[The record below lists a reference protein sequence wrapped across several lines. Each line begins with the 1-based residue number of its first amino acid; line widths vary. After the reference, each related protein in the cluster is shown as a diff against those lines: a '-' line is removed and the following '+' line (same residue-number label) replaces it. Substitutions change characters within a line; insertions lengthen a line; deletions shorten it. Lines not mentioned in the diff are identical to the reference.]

1 MSKIAGIYWDDT
13 AAAPGISLSVYFSG
27 CYFNC
32 PGCHNP
38 EAWDFNYGEDFTP
51 ELFNEI
57 LEKLQKN
64 GVERRLSILGG
75 EPLCD
80 GNIAAV
86 TTLIEAVK
94 CYYPNTLVYVWTG
107 YTYEELLERSKD
119 NELIKHLLDVSVDVL
134 IDGRFEIDKR
144 DTTLPLRGS
153 SNQRIINLKEL
164 RNGNNDYRNT
174 TNADSGNC

>member
-27 CYFNC
+27 CHFHC

-38 EAWDFNYGEDFTP
+38 EAQDFNYGQ
-51 ELFNEI
+51 ELTDDLIKEI
-57 LEKLQKN
+57 LVKINKN

-75 EPLCD
+75 EPL
-80 GNIAAV
+80 NPENRAAV
-86 TTLIEAVK
+86 ADLIQVCK
-94 CYYPNTLVYVWTG
+94 DTYPNLIIYVWTG
-107 YTYEELLERSKD
+107 YTI
-119 NELIKHLLDVSVDVL
+119 NELREENDLNINYILNNINCL

-153 SNQRIINLKEL
+153 SNQNIYYFK
-164 RNGNNDYRNT
+164 
-174 TNADSGNC
+174 

>member
-27 CYFNC
+27 CHFHC

-38 EAWDFNYGEDFTP
+38 EAQDFNYGQ
-51 ELFNEI
+51 ELTDGLIKEI
-57 LEKLQKN
+57 LVKINKN

-75 EPLCD
+75 EPL
-80 GNIAAV
+80 NPENRAAV
-86 TTLIEAVK
+86 ANLIQVCK
-94 CYYPNTLVYVWTG
+94 DTYPNLIIYVWTG
-107 YTYEELLERSKD
+107 YTIHELREENDSNINYIL
-119 NELIKHLLDVSVDVL
+119 NNINCL

-153 SNQRIINLKEL
+153 SNQNIYHFK
-164 RNGNNDYRNT
+164 
-174 TNADSGNC
+174 

>member
-27 CYFNC
+27 CHFHC

-38 EAWDFNYGEDFTP
+38 EAWDFNYGEDFT
-51 ELFNEI
+51 F
-57 LEKLQKN
+57 EKLHEIITKLHKN

-80 GNIAAV
+80 ENLHDVAL
-86 TTLIEAVK
+86 LISLVK
-94 CYYPNTLVYVWTG
+94 NNYPDTIIYLWTG
-107 YTYEELLERSKD
+107 YTYEELLARQAND
-119 NELIKHLLDVSVDVL
+119 PQTNQPVLQLILDQVDVL
-134 IDGRFEIDKR
+134 IDGRYEQDKR

-153 SNQRIINLKEL
+153 SNQRIIKLGDM
-164 RNGNNDYRNT
+164 RNER
-174 TNADSGNC
+174 